1 MTDTLQK
8 LIDNGILSHVS
19 QITVDGDC
27 VCRSW
32 RIDNDLVFKNEQDD
46 EGKEIEFLFLEFD
59 DESSSRFRLDTPV
72 IFDGFDLHLKEDYSQ
87 SEISISFQ
95 KTVDVFPEDFLNKQ

>member
-8 LIDNGILSHVS
+8 LIDNGILNHVS

-32 RIDNDLVFKNEQDD
+32 MIENDLVFKNEQDED
-46 EGKEIEFLFLEFD
+46 GTEIEFLILEFD

-72 IFDGFDLHLKEDYSQ
+72 IFVDGDLHLKEDYSQ
-87 SEISISFQ
+87 SEISIRFQ
-95 KTVDVFPEDFLNKQ
+95 KTVDVFPKDFLNKQ